1 MESFDV
7 LCEQRDQVVDKL
19 LQLQEYR
26 LGTGGQQR
34 LVRYLAYGHGASS
47 MPVVLRKVQARL
59 LQYGMGI

>member
-7 LCEQRDQVVDKL
+7 LCEQRDQVVDQL
-19 LQLQEYR
+19 LQLQ